1 MLIKK
6 IKGVVFMSSIL
17 GKCSF
22 LKSCEDKS
30 YSFEY
35 ENCPRMLSESDKRLL
50 LDSLSGK
57 LIDFGTTLERF
68 LSDDSFSAID
78 VDSYFYM
85 YYRKMDCLLYWADVH
100 LEQMK
105 HSDELHD

>member
-1 MLIKK
+1 
-6 IKGVVFMSSIL
+6 MSSIL